1 MTSLGATGR
10 RTLLVLV
17 VVCAGLGLGRPAGA
31 AAPTAPSAPGISRV
45 APGESELVVTLT
57 SPRSN
62 GGASVLGYVV
72 TASGSNG
79 QTTSA
84 SSTSHTVTLRK
95 LVDGVTYALS
105 AKAYNSV
112 GFGPASATV
121 TGVPVSGPVVLTL
134 VAGPTF
140 VPVNTQESYS
150 GVLTRSGVGVA
161 GEPIFVTETY
171 SDGKEVPLG
180 QVVTSSTGG
189 YSFSTTPIYNGTI
202 SFSGLSAS
210 ASTASRVILD
220 MSTPHVQSV
229 HGRSIT
235 VTDYSAP
242 GFITGTGRLER
253 FQLLEVDGQGHVE
266 RVLGLVQAAQRSTQR
281 GFLHGVNVATFHVV
295 LPHAGTFR
303 LAAKALGT
311 PVNTG
316 ATSKSVTVKVTDA

>member
-1 MTSLGATGR
+1 MGTTVR
-10 RTLLVLV
+10 RTVLIGVLL
-17 VVCAGLGLGRPAGA
+17 CASVGLGSA
-31 AAPTAPSAPGISRV
+31 AEAASAPTVPTAPGISRV
-45 APGESELVVTLT
+45 APGESELVVTVT
-57 SPRSN
+57 SPHSN

-72 TASGSNG
+72 SAMGSNG

-84 SSTSHTVTLRK
+84 SSTSHTVVLRK
-95 LVDGVTYALS
+95 LVDGVTYVLS

-112 GFGPASATV
+112 GFGPMSATA

-140 VPVNTQESYS
+140 VPVNTRVSYS

-180 QVVTSSTGG
+180 QVVTSSTGR
-189 YSFSTTPIYNGTI
+189 YDFSTTPIYNGTI
-202 SFSGLSAS
+202 SFSGLTAS
-210 ASTASRVILD
+210 ASTPSRVILS
-220 MSTPHVQSV
+220 MSTPKVQSA

-253 FQLLEVDGQGHVE
+253 AQLLEMSDSGHIE
-266 RVLGLVQAAQRSTQR
+266 RVLGIVAAAQRSSQR
-281 GFLHGVNVATFHVV
+281 GFLHGVNVTTFHVV
-295 LPHAGTFR
+295 LPHSGTFR
-303 LAAKALGT
+303 LAVKALGT

-316 ATSKSVTVKVTDA
+316 ATSKTVTVKVTDI